1 MAITYTWSVANT
13 ERNLSDGG
21 ITVIHWRC
29 TGSETVGSGDDA
41 VTYTAS
47 NYGTTS
53 HTPDADADDFIAY
66 DTDAGTPDEATCIG
80 WVQAALDQ
88 SAIETAISDEI
99 TAQKT
104 PTTGD
109 GVPW

>member
-1 MAITYTWSVANT
+1 MAVTYTWSVANT

-29 TGSETVGSGDDA
+29 TGVDGD
-41 VTYTAS
+41 YTAS

-53 HTPDADADDFIAY
+53 HTYDADAADFIAY
-66 DTDAGTPDEATCIG
+66 DSVTEADAIA
-80 WVQAALDQ
+80 WAQAALDQ
-88 SAIETAISDEI
+88 SAIETAISDDI
-99 TAQKT
+99 AAQKN

>member
-1 MAITYTWSVANT
+1 MAVTYTWSVANT

-29 TGSETVGSGDDA
+29 TGVDGD
-41 VTYTAS
+41 YTAS
-47 NYGTTS
+47 QYGTTS
-53 HTPDADADDFIAY
+53 HTPDADAADFIAY
-66 DTDAGTPDEATCIG
+66 DNVTEANAIS
-80 WVQAALDQ
+80 WAQAELDQ
-88 SAIETAISDEI
+88 SAIETAIADDI
-99 TAQKT
+99 AAQKT

>member
-1 MAITYTWSVANT
+1 MAVTYTWSVPNT

-21 ITVIHWRC
+21 ITIIHWRC
-29 TGSETVGSGDDA
+29 TGVDGD
-41 VTYTAS
+41 YTAS
-47 NYGTTS
+47 SYGTTS
-53 HTPDADADDFIAY
+53 HTYDADAADFVAY
-66 DTDAGTPDEATCIG
+66 DSVTEAQAIG
-80 WVQAALDQ
+80 WAQAALDQ
-88 SAIETAISDEI
+88 SAIETAISDDI

>member
-1 MAITYTWSVANT
+1 MSVTYTWSVENT

-29 TGSETVGSGDDA
+29 TGVDGD
-41 VTYTAS
+41 YSAS
-47 NYGTTS
+47 SYGTTS
-53 HTPDADADDFIAY
+53 HTFDADAADFVAY
-66 DTDAGTPDEATCIG
+66 DNVTEAQAIG
-80 WVQAALDQ
+80 WAQAELDQ
-88 SAIETAISDEI
+88 SAIETAISDDI

>member
-1 MAITYTWSVANT
+1 MAVTYTWSVANT

-21 ITVIHWRC
+21 IIVIHWRC
-29 TGSETVGSGDDA
+29 TGVDGD
-41 VTYTAS
+41 YTAS
-47 NYGTTS
+47 SYGTTS
-53 HTPDADADDFIAY
+53 HEYDADAADFVAY
-66 DTDAGTPDEATCIG
+66 DSVTEVQAIG
-80 WVQAALDQ
+80 WAQAALDQ
-88 SAIETAISDEI
+88 SAIEAAISDNI